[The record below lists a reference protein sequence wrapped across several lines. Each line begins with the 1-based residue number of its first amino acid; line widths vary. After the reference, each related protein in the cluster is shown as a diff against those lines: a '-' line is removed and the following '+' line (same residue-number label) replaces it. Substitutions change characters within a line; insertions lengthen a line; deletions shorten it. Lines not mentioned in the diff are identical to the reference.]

1 MYLLFCYSYST
12 GGEPFCLPDCLMVV
26 GIFASM
32 FDAGLRWCLAMRTHV
47 LADGQTDGRMDG
59 KRNGQTDVR
68 IICINYFLFTIF
80 LVCWLFSSYILFFL
94 SLCLDSIAARSLNV
108 LIMTLVYFRLVV
120 FFFLLFK
127 SPFEFVMIV
136 KCLFIGEN

>member
-1 MYLLFCYSYST
+1 MYIRMRECIYCFVILIRLEESLSVY
-12 GGEPFCLPDCLMVV
+12 PIACLMVV

-47 LADGQTDGRMDG
+47 LADGPLDGRMDG

-80 LVCWLFSSYILFFL
+80 LVCWLFSSYILFFFL
-94 SLCLDSIAARSLNV
+94 SLSLFGFDRGEVIERLNNDFGIFPFSCL
-108 LIMTLVYFRLVV
+108 
-120 FFFLLFK
+120 LLLTF
-127 SPFEFVMIV
+127 
-136 KCLFIGEN
+136 